1 VGAIAA
7 TTDVFELDDLH
18 LAELIDRSVRDL
30 GRDVDLRKA
39 HSLRDERCRAIGVRT
54 SDRSSVV
61 SPL

>member
-1 VGAIAA
+1 MGAIAGN
-7 TTDVFELDDLH
+7 TDVFELDDLH

-30 GRDVDLRKA
+30 GGDVDLRQA
-39 HSLRDERCRAIGVRT
+39 HGLRDERCRAIAVRT